1 VDQSQHEALMRRAIA
16 MGRKTGIEDRAGGPF
31 GALIVRDGEIVG
43 EGYSRV
49 VVEHDAT
56 WHSEVAA
63 IRDACRR
70 LQTHD
75 LSGCVMYCSGEPCS
89 MCAGAA
95 QRARL
100 DRIYYAGPHA
110 DTVAYGYTSEAAAR
124 ARGPVPSEEL
134 LRDEMRALW
143 QDFQAQVGPLPY

>member
-1 VDQSQHEALMRRAIA
+1 MERVDHEAFMRRAIA

-31 GALIVRDGEIVG
+31 GAVIVRDGEVVG

-49 VVEHDAT
+49 VAEHDAT
-56 WHSEVAA
+56 WHAEVAS

-75 LSGCVMYCSGEPCS
+75 LSGCVMYTSGEPCG
-89 MCAGAA
+89 MCHQAA
-95 QRARL
+95 RRARL

-110 DTVAYGYTSEAAAR
+110 DTVTYGYGTDGPPR
-124 ARGPVPSEEL
+124 AEGDVPKEEL
-134 LRDEMRALW
+134 LREEMLPLW
-143 QDFQAQVGPLPY
+143 QDYRATIGPLPY